1 MHITIHQLRIL
12 SAIVRYKNFTRA
24 AEKLHISQPAV
35 SMQMK
40 QLEEMLGE
48 PVLEHVNKRLHL
60 TLTGQTIVDAA
71 RDILNRLERLEN
83 ELQELKGEIT
93 GQLDIAVVTSA
104 KHFLPHYLGE
114 FMRQH
119 PKIKPRLTVTNRA
132 TVLEAISENRH
143 DLYIMGQVPAGLDIE
158 ATPFLDNIIEVIAA
172 PDHPLSKKKNVS
184 LKMLAEEPFLVR
196 EQGSGTRVAVDRLF
210 SKSGLSIKPF
220 MELGSS
226 GAIKNAVIAGL
237 GIAVLSRHSLEYEL
251 KSKAIQILDVEN
263 FPLRRRWYAAYPGG
277 KRLSFSARTFLEF
290 LMNSTKE
297 VKK

>member
-12 SAIVRYKNFTRA
+12 TAIVRHKNFTRA

-71 RDILNRLERLEN
+71 SDILNRLERLEGD
-83 ELQELKGEIT
+83 LQELKGEIS

-114 FMRQH
+114 FVRMH
-119 PKIKPRLTVTNRA
+119 PKVKPRLTVTNRA
-132 TVLEAISENRH
+132 SVLEAINENRH
-143 DLYIMGQVPAGLDIE
+143 DLYIMGQVPEGLAIE
-158 ATPFLDNIIEVIAA
+158 AHPFLDNIIEVIAA
-172 PDHPLSKKKNVS
+172 PEHPLSKERNIS
-184 LKMLAEEPFLVR
+184 LKTLAEEQFLVR
-196 EQGSGTRVAVDRLF
+196 EQGSGTRVAVDRIF
-210 SKSGLSIKPF
+210 AKQGLEIRPF

-251 KSKAIQILDVEN
+251 KSKAIHILDVEA
-263 FPLRRRWYAAYPGG
+263 FPLHRRWYAAYPGG
-277 KRLSFSARTFLEF
+277 KRLSFAARSFFEF
-290 LMNSTKE
+290 LMTSTKE
-297 VKK
+297 